1 MKIEKL
7 LLVYAVILILSIV
20 VIAIYKGDWQYI
32 PAMLLGALYILIYI
46 YEHK

>member
-1 MKIEKL
+1 MKTEKV
-7 LLVYAVILILSIV
+7 LLVLILYIV

-32 PAMLLGALYILIYI
+32 PAMLSGALYILIYI